1 MTSLPTINPADLP
14 SLPLDESKALP
25 EMLDFPVVRGSEEE
39 HAALFNAMNHIIAV
53 PDAIVARLRL
63 FTDDQLMQMWGYAK
77 EWGAKAWW
85 LECACAFEAKR
96 RVEKRSGRGHKG
108 VEGRVAAMG
117 ALADEQGTNRSS
129 VYRDAQLFD
138 TFFVDDGEIVLAGQN
153 NFGLLDKALYQ
164 EALRAADTPG
174 DKEAPRRALDLIC
187 QRKDDNPFY
196 SRRDARGDVERL
208 RFDAK
213 QERLAALRAQGAPD
227 QATPLADFPV
237 IYADPPW
244 RYEDSTTS
252 PNRFIEN
259 QYPTMDLDEICAMP
273 VASWAAKDAI
283 LFLWATSPKLEEAL
297 QVMRAW
303 GFSYRTNLVWVKDKI
318 GLGHWV
324 RQQHELLLIGR
335 RGAFPTPEPARRPS
349 SVIEAPRTVH
359 SAKPT
364 EMYDLIEGMY
374 PGLRY
379 LELFARAGR
388 AGWASFGNEAPSG
401 AA

>member
-1 MTSLPTINPADLP
+1 MANA
-14 SLPLDESKALP
+14 
-25 EMLDFPVVRGSEEE
+25 EMLDFPVVRGSDEE

-53 PDAIVARLRL
+53 PDEIVARLRL

-77 EWGAKAWW
+77 EWGTKAWW
-85 LECACAFEAKR
+85 LECACAAEAKR
-96 RVEKRSGRGHKG
+96 RADNKAKSGKRDIAGT
-108 VEGRVAAMG
+108 GRVAIMDAI
-117 ALADEQGTNRSS
+117 AAEQRTSRVS

-138 TFFVDDGEIVLAGQN
+138 TFFVDDDGGIMAGHN
-153 NFGLLDKALYQ
+153 TPDLLDKALYQ

-174 DKEAPRRALDLIC
+174 DKEAPRRALALII

-196 SRRDARGDVERL
+196 SRRDAREDVERL

-213 QERLAALRAQGAPD
+213 QERLAALRTPGVSDAA
-227 QATPLADFPV
+227 PLADFPV

-273 VASWAAKDAI
+273 VASWAATDAI

-303 GFSYRTNLVWVKDKI
+303 GYEYRTNLVWIKDKI
-318 GLGHWV
+318 GMGPLGAPAARTPAHWPAWRV
-324 RQQHELLLIGR
+324 PHPRAHAPPLLCY
-335 RGAFPTPEPARRPS
+335 RG
-349 SVIEAPRTVH
+349 
-359 SAKPT
+359 SAW
-364 EMYDLIEGMY
+364 
-374 PGLRY
+374 R
-379 LELFARAGR
+379 
-388 AGWASFGNEAPSG
+388 S
-401 AA
+401 